1 MTPTLKSD
9 VIILSKHAQTIL
21 SDNAFYY
28 LYHVIIST
36 NQIKLPDY
44 VIISTN
50 QIKLPGW
57 VLKSCDR
64 ALSAILSLTFEE

>member
-1 MTPTLKSD
+1 M
-9 VIILSKHAQTIL
+9 
-21 SDNAFYY
+21 
-28 LYHVIIST
+28 IIST